1 MKKKLFMFV
10 LFAFGLLFVPNAY
23 AKEAPVYDDANKLFF
38 ANGTAITISER
49 TDGVSGATITWDG
62 GSVNTPEG
70 VSVFGAAH
78 ESDTVY
84 DSTSIVMNGGVVKN
98 IIGGGLHKS
107 EVKTTNIT
115 INGGKVTS
123 VNGGGGASFKNTTC
137 HRPWFD
143 GKGNESPTIVLKSN
157 ITINGGNIWGVF
169 GGGEGISKTQEA
181 NVFVNGGKMTY
192 VIAGGSNGFTGD
204 SVVTVNGG
212 EINTLQA
219 VNRGSMV
226 TSAITVEGGKIKNA
240 YVAGD
245 SSDNEVTGTIKGAV
259 MEINGGE
266 VGGLY
271 PGSNGGP
278 NVSAKDVVTATYKD
292 GTVTTLS
299 NDFKEGTVSTTIK
312 LTFVGGEDDDVD
324 SILIPKG
331 TKFTD
336 DQLNE
341 IISNINAL
349 LKEENLE
356 LDGFYLD
363 EDYTQKFDMT
373 SEFSSDVTVYVKTK
387 ELLQEGEE
395 VKNPETSD
403 INVIALISLITL
415 GTIGL
420 GYTVKKRKFN

>member
-1 MKKKLFMFV
+1 M
-10 LFAFGLLFVPNAY
+10 
-23 AKEAPVYDDANKLFF
+23 
-38 ANGTAITISER
+38 
-49 TDGVSGATITWDG
+49 SGATITWDD
-62 GSVNTPEG
+62 GSINIPED

-98 IIGGGLHKS
+98 ILGGGLHKS
-107 EVKTTNIT
+107 EVGTANIT
-115 INGGKVTS
+115 VNGGKVTS
-123 VNGGGGASFKNTTC
+123 VVGGGAASFKNTTC
-137 HRPWFD
+137 HRPWYA
-143 GKGNESPTIVLKSN
+143 GAENESPTIVLKSN
-157 ITINGGNIWGVF
+157 VTINGGNIWGVF
-169 GGGEGISKTQEA
+169 GGGEGISKTQKA
-181 NVFVNGGKMTY
+181 TVLVNGGKMTY

-204 SVVTVNGG
+204 SVVTINDG
-212 EINTLQA
+212 EIDTLQA

-245 SSDNEVTGTIKGAV
+245 SSDNEVTGTIKEAV
-259 MEINGGE
+259 MQINGGE
-266 VGGLY
+266 VESLY

-278 NVSAKDVVTATYKD
+278 KVSAKDVVTVTYKD

-299 NDFKEGTVSTTIK
+299 NDFEDGSVSTTVK
-312 LTFVGGEDDDVD
+312 LTFVGEEDGDVD

-331 TKFTD
+331 TKFTK

-349 LKEENLE
+349 LKEKNLE

-363 EDYTQKFDMT
+363 KGCTQKFDMT
-373 SEFSSDVTVYVKTK
+373 NEFLSDVTVYVKTK
-387 ELLQEGEE
+387 ELPQKIEE
-395 VKNPETSD
+395 IKNPETSD